1 MYKKRKEIYDL
12 LAGLVRHG
20 ILPVRAIQMIDD
32 FFHGAAISKIHTEII
47 RLRNVDN
54 LEILQFMLENQ
65 PMAFHTAGRCNVP
78 MSPRRRASP
87 VVEPEPAASPTLGT
101 MVTAEI

>member
-1 MYKKRKEIYDL
+1 MHKKRKEIYNL

-20 ILPVRAIQMIDD
+20 ILPGRAIKLIDD
-32 FFHGAAISKIHTEII
+32 FFHGAAISKIHAEII
-47 RLRNVDN
+47 RLRNVEN
-54 LEILQFMLENQ
+54 VEILQFMLENQ
-65 PMAFHTAGRCNVP
+65 PGAFHTAGRRNVP

-101 MVTAEI
+101 MVTAEM